1 MKPTYSL
8 QSVRTSKARFAT
20 KLSSKWL
27 RRGLVTVSLISI
39 VLALTST
46 IGLHDPTGWWWLC
59 LLWPVLVLLI
69 WWEYDLKDLPANKN
83 PQTLDDVL
91 EGELLGRLPKN
102 VTPKQLAEQV
112 MRLGG
117 GHFYLARFGIGPNFL
132 SHLVSDDPAD
142 TEAVWKEAI
151 DLQTQAGAATISSA
165 AVTAALIRVS
175 PQADQLLA
183 HLQIDRDDI
192 VSGVDWYE
200 HVGELI
206 TQFRNRRAKGGFGR
220 DWSFGYIPTLSRF
233 GQNLSEQIE
242 RGGLLVRNIEG
253 HQTVLNQMIETFG
266 SGGRQNIALVGPLGV
281 GKTTLVYAFAEKLL
295 NPDTKLPNSLNYRQV
310 ISLDPGTLI
319 SHAHGRG
326 ELEGLVS
333 ELLYEAHTAKNIIL
347 CLDGAE
353 LFFEEGVGSV
363 DLSNLLLPVL
373 EGGGVRM
380 ILTMDEQR
388 MLQIAQ
394 RNPGLARTLNR
405 ITVSPPERR
414 DTLHILQDQL
424 IGLEFQNKVTFMY
437 QALTEAYRLGQRYV
451 YEQAM
456 PGKALKLLE
465 SAARFSEKGLVTAH
479 SVQQA
484 IEQTLGVKVAV
495 ASNASERETL
505 LNLEDLIHKR
515 MINQTRAVKVV
526 SDALRRARAGVR
538 NPDRPIGTFL
548 FLGPTGV
555 GKTELAKSIGAVYF
569 GGEDRLVRLD
579 MNEYVAANDV
589 ARLIADGAKDPHS
602 LTAQIAKQPF
612 SVVLLDEIEKAHPNV
627 LNTLLQ
633 LLDEGILRD
642 INNREVSFR
651 DAIIIATSNAGADK
665 IREHIQKGEQL
676 EQFEEEFTNELI
688 ESQQFRPEFLNR
700 FDEVVLFRPLK
711 EDELLQV
718 VDLIITGINKNL
730 ALQKVSI
737 DIDIEAKKLLVKTGN
752 DPRLGA
758 RPMRRIVQ
766 RTVENLVARQ
776 MLGGQV
782 APGSVIHITLEEVQS
797 ALAQ

>member
-1 MKPTYSL
+1 MKSVYSL
-8 QSVRTSKARFAT
+8 HSLRASKARFGIL
-20 KLSSKWL
+20 LSSIWV
-27 RRGLVTVSLISI
+27 RRGLSA
-39 VLALTST
+39 LAI
-46 IGLHDPTGWWWLC
+46 IGLASTLAIVIGLQDSAGWLLLC
-59 LLWPVLVLLI
+59 LIWLPLVLLA
-69 WWEYDLKDLPANKN
+69 WWEYELKNLPPTKD
-83 PQTLDDVL
+83 PQTIDDVL
-91 EGELLGRLPKN
+91 DGAVLGRLASN
-102 VTPKQLAEQV
+102 VTPKQLSEQV

-132 SHLVSDDPAD
+132 SHLVSDKTAD
-142 TEAVWKEAI
+142 MEAVWKEALN
-151 DLQTQAGAATISSA
+151 LQANAKATTISAA
-165 AVTAALIRVS
+165 AVTAALIRSS

-200 HVGELI
+200 HVNELI
-206 TQFRNRRAKGGFGR
+206 AHYRAHRAKGGFGR
-220 DWSFGYIPTLSRF
+220 DWSFGYIPNLSRF
-233 GQNLSEQIE
+233 GVNISEQVE
-242 RGGLLVRNIEG
+242 RGGLIVRNVEG
-253 HQTVLNQMIETFG
+253 HQAVLNQMIETFG
-266 SGGRQNIALVGPLGV
+266 SGGRQNVALVGPLGV
-281 GKTTLVYAFAEKLL
+281 GKSTLVYAFAEKLL
-295 NPDTKLPNSLNYRQV
+295 SPDTKLPNSLNYRQV

-319 SHAHGRG
+319 SHARGRG

-333 ELLYEAHTAKNIIL
+333 DLLYEAHNAKNIIL

-363 DLSNLLLPVL
+363 DLSNLLLPIL

-405 ITVSPPERR
+405 ITVTPPERR

-424 IGLEFQNKVTFMY
+424 ISLEFQNKVTFMY
-437 QALTEAYRLGQRYV
+437 QSLVEAYRLGERYV

-465 SAARFSEKGLVTAH
+465 SAARYSEQGLVTAH
-479 SVQQA
+479 SVQKA

-495 ASNASERETL
+495 ASNAAERETL

-555 GKTELAKSIGAVYF
+555 GKTELAKSIAAVF
-569 GGEDRLVRLD
+569 FNGEDHMIRLD
-579 MNEYVAANDV
+579 MNEFVAANDV
-589 ARLIADGAKDPHS
+589 ARLIADGANDPHS

-633 LLDEGILRD
+633 LLDEGVLRD
-642 INNREVSFR
+642 IKNREVSFK
-651 DAIIIATSNAGADK
+651 DAIIVATSNAGAER
-665 IREHIQKGEQL
+665 IREHIQAGEQL
-676 EQFEEEFTNELI
+676 EQFEQQFTDELI

-700 FDEVVLFRPLK
+700 FDEIVLFRPLK
-711 EDELLQV
+711 EDELLQI
-718 VDLIITGINKNL
+718 VDLILVGINKNL
-730 ALQKVSI
+730 ALQKVSVT
-737 DIDIEAKKLLVKTGN
+737 IEEDAKKLLVKTGN

-776 MLGGQV
+776 MLGGTV
-782 APGSVIHITLEEVQS
+782 APGSTIHISLADVQG

>member
-8 QSVRTSKARFAT
+8 QSLRSSKARFAA

-27 RRGLVTVSLISI
+27 RRGLVAAIIISL
-39 VLALTST
+39 LATLAVV
-46 IGLHDPTGWWWLC
+46 IGLHDAAGWWWLC
-59 LLWPVLVLLI
+59 LAWPALVLLA
-69 WWEYDLKDLPANKN
+69 WWDYELKKLPANKN
-83 PQTLDDVL
+83 PQTIDDVL
-91 EGELLGRLPKN
+91 AGGLLGRLPKN
-102 VTPKQLAEQV
+102 ASPKQLAEQI
-112 MRLGG
+112 MLSPG

-132 SHLVSDDPAD
+132 SHLVSDNPAD

-151 DLQTQAGAATISSA
+151 SLQANAKVSTISSA
-165 AVTAALIRVS
+165 AVAAALIRTS

-192 VSGVDWYE
+192 VSGVDWFE
-200 HVGELI
+200 HVNDLI
-206 TQFRNRRAKGGFGR
+206 AQFQARRVKGGFGR

-233 GQNLSEQIE
+233 GLNISEQVE
-242 RGGLLVRNIEG
+242 RGGLLVRSIEG
-253 HQTVLNQMIETFG
+253 HQAVLDQMVETFG
-266 SGGRQNIALVGPLGV
+266 SGGRQNVALVGPLGV

-326 ELEGLVS
+326 ELEGLVN
-333 ELLYEAHTAKNIIL
+333 ELLYEAHSAKNIIL
-347 CLDGAE
+347 CLDNAE

-363 DLSNLLLPVL
+363 DLSNLLLPIL

-388 MLQIAQ
+388 MLQIGQ

-405 ITVSPPERR
+405 IIVAPPERR

-465 SAARFSEKGLVTAH
+465 SAARYHENGLVTAH

-495 ASNASERETL
+495 ANNATERETL

-589 ARLIADGAKDPHS
+589 SRLISDGANDPHS

-642 INNREVSFR
+642 INNREVNFR

-700 FDEVVLFRPLK
+700 FDEIVLFRPLK
-711 EDELLQV
+711 EDELLQI
-718 VDLIITGINKNL
+718 VDLIITSINKNL
-730 ALQKVSI
+730 ALQKVSVEI
-737 DIDIEAKKLLVKTGN
+737 DEEAKKLLVKTGN

-797 ALAQ
+797 ALAK